1 MALSTFLKEES
12 ILLID
17 CHNLIF
23 RTLFVAADQSKKFS
37 EDINETD
44 FTYWKFLFMK
54 SILSQIKQ
62 FNPTNVIV
70 AMDVKRSW
78 RKDFYA
84 DYKGQRKAARDASL
98 IDFEKFF
105 SVSEKF
111 FEDLQSTFTNFYF
124 MKVDG
129 CEADDV
135 IAILT
140 KKHFTDSCTI
150 ISTDRDMNQLLTL
163 KHIKQYNPIERKYV
177 SVANPKMELSIK
189 IITGDKGDNIPAIH
203 SKCGP
208 VKAAKYIS
216 EGLTTITTNSVLQ
229 DNWNRNRVLIDFDFI
244 PAEIEKSIIEAYT
257 KYSLTA
263 FDGKEFFKFIV
274 KHKLPSLMDNIQEY
288 TSGIKKINSCAP
300 LKNQLQKSPDTK
312 PESTT

>member
-177 SVANPKMELSIK
+177 SVANPKM
-189 IITGDKGDNIPAIH
+189 
-203 SKCGP
+203 
-208 VKAAKYIS
+208 
-216 EGLTTITTNSVLQ
+216 
-229 DNWNRNRVLIDFDFI
+229 
-244 PAEIEKSIIEAYT
+244 
-257 KYSLTA
+257 
-263 FDGKEFFKFIV
+263 
-274 KHKLPSLMDNIQEY
+274 
-288 TSGIKKINSCAP
+288 
-300 LKNQLQKSPDTK
+300 
-312 PESTT
+312 